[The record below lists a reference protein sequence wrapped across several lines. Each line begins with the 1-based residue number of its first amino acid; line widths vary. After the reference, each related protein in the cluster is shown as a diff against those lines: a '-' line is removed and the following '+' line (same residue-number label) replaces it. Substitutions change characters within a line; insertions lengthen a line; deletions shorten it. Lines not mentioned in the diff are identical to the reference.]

1 MAEETTKLICI
12 TCPVG
17 CNLDVTHDGDT
28 IVEVDGNT
36 CKRGIDYAQQELTDP
51 RRMVTTTVRVKGGLH
66 PLVPVYTSA
75 PIPKPRIFDLLR
87 EIRQVAVEAPV
98 KMGQVILSDVVETDV
113 NVLASRDMPAA
124 K

>member
-17 CNLDVTHDGDT
+17 CALDVTHDGET
-28 IVEVDGNT
+28 ILNVDGNA
-36 CKRGIDYAQQELTDP
+36 CKRGIDYAKQEITDP

-66 PLVPVYTSA
+66 PLLPVYTSA

-87 EIRQVAVEAPV
+87 EIRQVEVEAPV
-98 KMGQVILSDVVETDV
+98 KMGQVILSNVVETDV
-113 NVLASRDMPAA
+113 NVLASRDMPAVG
-124 K
+124 

>member
-28 IVEVDGNT
+28 IVDVDGNT
-36 CKRGIDYAQQELTDP
+36 CKRGVDYAQQELTDP
-51 RRMVTTTVRVKGGLH
+51 RRMVTTTVRVKDGLH

-75 PIPKPRIFDLLR
+75 PIPKPRIFDLLQ
-87 EIRQVAVEAPV
+87 EIRQVEVEAPV

-113 NVLASRDMPAA
+113 NVLASRDMPVA